1 MAGKFSLNN
10 FFGIDDEEEQDSQY
24 YEDTGTTDSTPA
36 TGNRSQKVVS
46 INSGRQN
53 MDYGKISLFEPRL
66 YSDVKEIA
74 TQLLNERAIIVNF
87 TQMDTAEAK
96 RVVDFLNGTVFAIDG
111 SIERVGDQ
119 IFLCTPHNY
128 EISGNLSANLTKDQ
142 DNF

>member
-10 FFGIDDEEEQDSQY
+10 FFGIDDEEQQDDQY
-24 YEDTGTTDSTPA
+24 YEEPTTTEATP
-36 TGNRSQKVVS
+36 TSGRSQKVVS
-46 INSGRQN
+46 INSGRQAA
-53 MDYGKISLFEPRL
+53 DTGKISLFEPRL

-87 TQMDTAEAK
+87 TQMDTGEAK

-142 DNF
+142 DSF

>member
-1 MAGKFSLNN
+1 MAGKFSLNS
-10 FFGIDDEEEQDSQY
+10 FFGIDDDSEQQDDQY

-36 TGNRSQKVVS
+36 PGRSQKVVS
-46 INSGRQN
+46 INSGRQSN
-53 MDYGKISLFEPRL
+53 DYGKISLFEPRL

-87 TQMDTAEAK
+87 TQMENGEAK

-128 EISGNLSANLTKDQ
+128 EISGNLSANLTKEQ